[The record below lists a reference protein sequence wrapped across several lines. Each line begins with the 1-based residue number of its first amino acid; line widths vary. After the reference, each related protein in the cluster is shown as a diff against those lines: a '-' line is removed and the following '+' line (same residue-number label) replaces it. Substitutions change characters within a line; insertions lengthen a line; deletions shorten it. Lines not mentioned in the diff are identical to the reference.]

1 MVTSTPWGI
10 LFYFAYAAPKNQI
23 KRICRISSKSTTT
36 PLRIFVSSLLSK
48 NTYQSPYELNECVD
62 IFYGKLPFKRDRLD
76 DCISNQMQNENIEFS
91 IEYSCLFDCFV
102 DFAHSY
108 IIFSCQLLF
117 YYFSF
122 NPTSIASIYYHMPYT
137 NTSTGFQGSVNLFP
151 HCSLEYASQMT
162 QEEIAS

>member
-1 MVTSTPWGI
+1 MSNFKQI
-10 LFYFAYAAPKNQI
+10 DNNAIANLCEQFAIN
-23 KRICRISSKSTTT
+23 
-36 PLRIFVSSLLSK
+36 
-48 NTYQSPYELNECVD
+48 NTYQHHMNSMSASTFFTANSLVKG
-62 IFYGKLPFKRDRLD
+62 IGLD